1 MSEQFEKIISHD
13 LLRVVGHRSGIM
25 NEPQCALLELS
36 VATTEHQLEHPEKV
50 TLAIPYESIEKIIS
64 SLQASL
70 ARLQSI
76 Q

>member
-13 LLRVVGHRSGIM
+13 LLRVVGCRGGTMHEAG
-25 NEPQCALLELS
+25 CALLQLSFATNENELTNPNQITFLIPPES
-36 VATTEHQLEHPEKV
+36 VQQ
-50 TLAIPYESIEKIIS
+50 IIS